1 MVKRRFV
8 AAVIAAAALFAGGAG
23 VATATTMNGPL
34 PQAPTTSNGPDV
46 PGQPDLPEAG
56 DTPDVPDQPDLPEQG
71 DTPDPTP
78 SVQPTP

>member
-1 MVKRRFV
+1 MVKRHV
-8 AAVIAAAALFAGGAG
+8 ITAGIAAAALLVGGSG
-23 VATATTMNGPL
+23 VATAATINGPL

-56 DTPDVPDQPDLPEQG
+56 DTPDVPDQPGLPEPG
-71 DTPDPTP
+71 DTPDPTF